1 MPITTRKYTDFDL
14 SFQKHPVTGD
24 ITKKVDVASIMQSLR
39 SLFATSFYE
48 RLYQPSIGCNLKRVL
63 FDPID
68 AGSTTKIRKEVELTI
83 RNFEPR
89 VDLQSVEVVPNY
101 DDHRYDV
108 QIVFYIVNNPNPIT
122 VNFFLERVR

>member
-48 RLYQPSIGCNLKRVL
+48 RLFRPNIGCNLKRVL

-68 AGSTTKIRKEVELTI
+68 AGSTTKIKNEVELTI

-89 VDLQSVEVVPNY
+89 VDLQTVEVIPNY